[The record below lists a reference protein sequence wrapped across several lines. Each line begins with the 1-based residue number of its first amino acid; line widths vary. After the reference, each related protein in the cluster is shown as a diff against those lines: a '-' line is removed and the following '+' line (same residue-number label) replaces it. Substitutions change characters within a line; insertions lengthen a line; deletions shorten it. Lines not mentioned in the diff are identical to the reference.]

1 MYLYEAVLDVDGEQG
16 RGRRGLEVR
25 GNCKSLLPSSQWW
38 LHFVAPTIGVAAAAA
53 TNLYGCVERGG
64 MRACIGDQ
72 CAVHEAKAPSARA
85 TASMMISVMRDPD
98 NRVVLLLRLEENESS
113 AYNREAHSLSSA
125 PSKTFA

>member
-1 MYLYEAVLDVDGEQG
+1 MSMGNRGGGGEG
-16 RGRRGLEVR
+16 SKSVETAKACSLRRSGGCILWLQLLA
-25 GNCKSLLPSSQWW
+25 LLPLQQQTFMAVW
-38 LHFVAPTIGVAAAAA
+38 TG
-53 TNLYGCVERGG
+53 GG